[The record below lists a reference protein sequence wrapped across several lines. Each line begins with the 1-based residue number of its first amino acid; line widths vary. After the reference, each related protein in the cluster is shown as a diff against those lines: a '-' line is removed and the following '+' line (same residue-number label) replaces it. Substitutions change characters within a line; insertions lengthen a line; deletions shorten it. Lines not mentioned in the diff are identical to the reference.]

1 MHRWCAGFRAL
12 GRSCRLVLRGAALCC
27 CCLVPTVFPAA
38 GCHVCRERGARAL
51 EERLE
56 MKKVADAPLP
66 PTAAV
71 AEAAGS
77 LPLVGP

>member
-1 MHRWCAGFRAL
+1 MF
-12 GRSCRLVLRGAALCC
+12 
-27 CCLVPTVFPAA
+27 AA
-38 GCHVCRERGARAL
+38 GCYDYRERGARAL